1 MLRTFDQTLQL
12 AEQTK
17 ALMKMPTEDMKKYN
31 LSSEV
36 QGRLADAQGVWQFLQ
51 DAKLGEYTETFV
63 LEGYD
68 TVEVVKEMDESD
80 LQTCGVRPGHI
91 KKFKMKTRSLLDC
104 ASDRHPGL
112 FQDGNQS
119 LEAGPCT
126 EPDPRSCVCCTLRLH
141 AVQGF
146 GGPNHRK
153 AFFWGSASS

>member
-91 KKFKMKTRSLLDC
+91 KKF
-104 ASDRHPGL
+104 
-112 FQDGNQS
+112 
-119 LEAGPCT
+119 
-126 EPDPRSCVCCTLRLH
+126 
-141 AVQGF
+141 
-146 GGPNHRK
+146 
-153 AFFWGSASS
+153 